1 MEEQFVTFVLGDERF
16 AVGIMNIVEVIRKV
30 DVTDIP
36 KALDFVE
43 GIINLR
49 GNVIPVIAMR
59 KRFKTPGKYTGDD
72 QKILVAR
79 IGEKSIGFMVDAVE
93 EVIRIKSDDVH
104 EAETGST
111 NIDNSFVEGI
121 ADTEKGLVIVIDISR
136 ILNKYEQQKLSSL

>member
-16 AVGIMNIVEVIRKV
+16 AVGIMNIVEVIRKE
-30 DVTDIP
+30 DITDIP

-59 KRFKTPGKYTGDD
+59 KRFKTPGEYTGGD

-104 EAETGST
+104 EAETGNT
-111 NIDNSFVEGI
+111 TIDNSFVEGI
-121 ADTEKGLVIVIDISR
+121 ADTEKGLIIVIDISR